1 MLRKRKKEN
10 TLENLPFYNEQ
21 IEKPE
26 KTNRETSYIGLLS
39 ELPFFYKEP
48 KELANKELL
57 EALPFFPEKPKRKR
71 KPKTLTKYQILQ
83 NVLPFFD
90 EVGIFK
96 GLPHQYYAQTYNVE
110 VVDSISLDDSLF
122 LAKTSIND
130 FFRDLLREKRSFK

>member
-96 GLPHQYYAQTYNVE
+96 GSPH
-110 VVDSISLDDSLF
+110 
-122 LAKTSIND
+122 
-130 FFRDLLREKRSFK
+130 